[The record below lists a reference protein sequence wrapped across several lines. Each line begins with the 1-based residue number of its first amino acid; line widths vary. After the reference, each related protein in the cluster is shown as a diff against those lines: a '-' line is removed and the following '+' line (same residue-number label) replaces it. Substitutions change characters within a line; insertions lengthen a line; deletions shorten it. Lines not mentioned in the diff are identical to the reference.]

1 MFDAEPRVALKVIA
15 RPLKKL
21 LPRFNEP
28 TRDLKSDVCSA
39 MPETELKES
48 LRVLAKPLLA

>member
-1 MFDAEPRVALKVIA
+1 MFEAEPRVALKVIA

-28 TRDLKSDVCSA
+28 TRDLKSDVCSVTLEA
-39 MPETELKES
+39 EPKES
-48 LRVLAKPLLA
+48 LRVLANPLLA